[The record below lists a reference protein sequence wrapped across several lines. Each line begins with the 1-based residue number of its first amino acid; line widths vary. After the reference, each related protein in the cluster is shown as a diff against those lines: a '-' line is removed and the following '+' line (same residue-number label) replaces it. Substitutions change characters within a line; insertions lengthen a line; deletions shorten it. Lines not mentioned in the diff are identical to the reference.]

1 MKGGV
6 ILFRGTGAAAC
17 RYLESDR
24 SRADDYYLEGGTALA
39 AFTVTD
45 GNGEVLATSELD
57 SQAYASWVDWIDPL
71 TDTSMGKPR
80 LPGEEGTAK
89 HGSPRFAE
97 MVVNTPKSL
106 SVAAA
111 LHPEV
116 SDALDAAQ
124 ADAVTEIRRF
134 LGLHSVTRVGPRGRQ
149 EVVPVERLQT
159 VAVVHKTSR
168 AGDPH
173 RHVHFQIGTR
183 VWAAGRWRG
192 LDTAALFKQQGAI
205 RALGTAVLAAHP
217 GLAQVLDRHGLTLD
231 PVTGEVVEL
240 VPFNAV
246 MSKRA
251 GQVEKNLSELEA
263 EWAKRHPG
271 REPGPVV
278 TSRMTAAAWARDRP
292 QKRPTSLAHEDGWR
306 RELADAGYDPELFSS
321 PQVGSH
327 RLATEPV
334 SPEDLQ
340 VLTLAS
346 RALDRCAAA
355 ASTWTRHT
363 VAEKVTRIVTEYG
376 VRATPAELCDLVTL
390 ATDLAVGDCLSV
402 LPPGTAQPEH
412 VAHLTSLQVIAAEMR
427 LRDLLT
433 TRTST
438 TETTQL
444 PDVEALAAEQ
454 RLVPEQARAAAAI
467 ASTDPLVVVEGA
479 AGAGK
484 TTMLA
489 VAIGAADAAGRA
501 TKVVTPTKK
510 AADVVVC
517 ELGVP
522 AESIA
527 KLLHAH
533 GWRWNSD
540 GVWTR
545 LAIGDRDTET
555 GKTYGGPP
563 AWARLA
569 RGERIVVDEAGMLDQ
584 DSAIALFTVAGDAA
598 ATVALVGD
606 RAQLPAVGRGG
617 VLDLAAAL
625 AAGSGRTVFD
635 MDSVHRFTDPT
646 YADLTLRLRAGDN
659 PAHLFDRLHALG
671 HVRLHRSTDDA
682 HEAIATATT
691 AAIESTR
698 TVAATVATNDEARS
712 LNDRI
717 RTQRVARG
725 EVDDTATVSGNDGL
739 PIGAGD
745 VITTRKNDSTLGVAN
760 RQTWT
765 VQSIGDD
772 GTVWALD
779 AASPRKHPRSVA
791 LPSSYVS
798 DHAHLAYA
806 ATAYGVQGVT
816 TTSSHTLLSEALDA
830 SGVYVGM
837 TRGRDANVL
846 HIVADNLDEAR
857 EHFIDALQRDRADR
871 GLQAATS
878 GAQVAIA
885 GLVAE
890 GPVKVVN
897 DERARL
903 VEVIANADWEAARW
917 EHAGGLLATQAEI
930 HAREEASGRD
940 ALVIA
945 EAHSTTVLDKAVRPL
960 MVQAIVDGQAYVD
973 AQTQQAA
980 AWDAHRSTGRLGRRA
995 AQRRLDTAQA
1005 VTGDAQ
1011 ATVLIRWGS
1020 VPATGRWAAT
1030 TRDRLEAWAA
1040 RVVHRCAEAQP
1051 VVASARQ
1058 DVARAEE
1065 ALKQTRWRHR
1075 AETEDLT
1082 LRLYGRRDAASVRTI
1097 SGVHSAEARAQ
1108 RWRQYADA
1116 ARADLTRI
1124 ESLPIGRAVQF
1135 IESRRARALQ
1145 VEVERTAA
1153 TRSARLG
1160 VPTERRIGRAAPEL
1174 GRSM

>member
-39 AFTVTD
+39 AFTVSD
-45 GNGEVLATSELD
+45 GNGGVLATSELD

-116 SDALDAAQ
+116 SDALDTAQ

-134 LGLHSVTRVGPRGRQ
+134 LGLHSVTRVGPRDRQ

-192 LDTAALFKQQGAI
+192 LDTVALFKQQGAI

-217 GLAQVLDRHGLTLD
+217 GLTQVLDRHGLTLD

-263 EWAKRHPG
+263 EWAERHPG

-327 RLATEPV
+327 RLAPV

-376 VRATPAELCDLVTL
+376 VRAAPAELRDLVTL
-390 ATDLAVGDCLSV
+390 ATAFAVGDCLSV

-510 AADVVVC
+510 AAAVVVC

-522 AESIA
+522 AESVA

-659 PAHLFDRLHALG
+659 PAHLLDRLHALG

-765 VQSIGDD
+765 VQTIGDD

-816 TTSSHTLLSEALDA
+816 TASAHTLLSEALDA

-917 EHAGGLLATQAEI
+917 EHAGGLLVTQAEI

-1020 VPATGRWAAT
+1020 VPSTGQWAAT
-1030 TRDRLEAWAA
+1030 THDRLEAWAA

-1097 SGVHSAEARAQ
+1097 SGVHSVEARAQ

-1153 TRSARLG
+1153 THSARLG
-1160 VPTERRIGRAAPEL
+1160 VPTERRIGRADPEL

>member
-1 MKGGV
+1 M
-6 ILFRGTGAAAC
+6 
-17 RYLESDR
+17 ESDR
-24 SRADDYYLEGGTALA
+24 ARADDYYLEGGTALA

-57 SQAYASWVDWIDPL
+57 AEAYAGWVDWIDPL
-71 TDTSMGKPR
+71 TATSMGKPR
-80 LPGEEGTAK
+80 MPGEEGTAK
-89 HGSPRFAE
+89 RGSPRFAE

-111 LHPEV
+111 LHPDV

-134 LGLHSVTRVGPRGRQ
+134 LALHSVTRVGPRGRQ

-217 GLAQVLDRHGLTLD
+217 RLADTLDRHALTLD
-231 PVTGEVVEL
+231 PVTGEVAEL
-240 VPFNAV
+240 EPFNAL
-246 MSKRA
+246 MSKRSA
-251 GQVEKNLSELEA
+251 QVERNLAEIEA
-263 EWAKRHPG
+263 SWDEAHPG
-271 REPGPVV
+271 QEPGPVV
-278 TSRMTAAAWARDRP
+278 HARMTAAAWAKGRP
-292 QKRPTSLAHEDGWR
+292 QKRPTTLAHEDGWR
-306 RELADAGYDPELFSS
+306 DELAEAGYDPELFM
-321 PQVGSH
+321 QR
-327 RLATEPV
+327 RLPAHAPIDVDGLRIQTI
-334 SPEDLQ
+334 
-340 VLTLAS
+340 AS
-346 RALDRCAAA
+346 RSLDRCAAA

-363 VAEKVTRIVTEYG
+363 VQEQAIRIVTEHG
-376 VRATPAELCDLVTL
+376 VRATPAELRNLVTL

-412 VAHLTSLQVIAAEMR
+412 VAHLTSVQVIAAEMR

-433 TRTST
+433 ARAGTAARCDGPNVT
-438 TETTQL
+438 
-444 PDVEALAAEQ
+444 ALAAE
-454 RLVPEQARAAAAI
+454 RGLDSEQARAAAAI
-467 ASTDPLVVVEGA
+467 ASTDQLVVVEGA
-479 AGAGK
+479 AGSGK

-489 VAIGAADAAGRA
+489 VAIGAAATEGRA
-501 TKVVTPTKK
+501 TRVVTPTKK
-510 AADVVVC
+510 AADVVVR

-522 AESIA
+522 AESVA

-545 LAIGDRDTET
+545 LAVGDRDPET

-563 AWARLA
+563 VWARLA

-584 DSAIALFTVAGDAA
+584 DGAIALFTLAGDAA

-617 VLDLAAAL
+617 VLDVAAAL

-635 MDSVHRFTDPT
+635 MDSVHRFTDPI

-659 PAHLFDRLHALG
+659 PAHLFDRLYSRG
-671 HVRLHRSTDDA
+671 HVRLHTNADDA
-682 HEAIATATT
+682 HEAIAAAT
-691 AAIESTR
+691 AAVESTR
-698 TVAATVATNDEARS
+698 TIAATVATNDEARS

-725 EVDDTATVSGNDGL
+725 EVDDTATVSGNDEL

-765 VQSIGDD
+765 VQGIGDD

-779 AASPRKHPRSVA
+779 AANLRKHPRAVA
-791 LPSSYVS
+791 LPSSYVT
-798 DHAHLAYA
+798 DHVHLAYA
-806 ATAYGVQGVT
+806 ATAYGVQGIT
-816 TTSSHTLLSEALDA
+816 TTSAHTLLSEALDA

-857 EHFIDALQRDRADR
+857 EHFIDALQTDRADR

-878 GAQVAIA
+878 LAQVA
-885 GLVAE
+885 VAALAAK
-890 GPVKVVN
+890 GPVKLVN
-897 DERARL
+897 DERTRL
-903 VEVIANADWEAARW
+903 VEAIANADRETARW
-917 EHAGGLLATQAEI
+917 EHAAGLLATQAEI
-930 HAREEASGRD
+930 HAHEEASGRD
-940 ALVIA
+940 ALLMA
-945 EAHSTTVLDKAVRPL
+945 EAHSTAVLDDAVQPL
-960 MVQAIVDGQAYVD
+960 RAQAIVDGQAYLD
-973 AQTQQAA
+973 AQIRQDAA
-980 AWDAHRSTGRLGRRA
+980 SNANRSTGRLGRRA
-995 AQRRLDTAQA
+995 AQRRLDTAQ
-1005 VTGDAQ
+1005 VGTHDAQ
-1011 ATVLIRWGS
+1011 VTVLNRWGS
-1020 VPATGRWAAT
+1020 VPATGRWVAT
-1030 TRDRLEAWAA
+1030 NRDGLEAWAA
-1040 RVVHRCAEAQP
+1040 RVAHQRAEAQP
-1051 VVASARQ
+1051 VVASAST
-1058 DVARAEE
+1058 DVARADE

-1082 LRLYGRRDAASVRTI
+1082 QRIYGRPDAAYVRTV
-1097 SGVHSAEARAQ
+1097 SGVHGAQARAE

-1116 ARADLTRI
+1116 VRADLTRI
-1124 ESLPIGRAVQF
+1124 ESLPIVRAVQL
-1135 IESRRARALQ
+1135 IESARAQALQ
-1145 VEVERTAA
+1145 VEVDRTVANH
-1153 TRSARLG
+1153 RARLG
-1160 VPTERRIGRAAPEL
+1160 VPTDRRIRPTGPDV

>member
-24 SRADDYYLEGGTALA
+24 SRADDYYLEGGTTLA

-45 GNGEVLATSELD
+45 GTGEVLATSELD
-57 SQAYASWVDWIDPL
+57 SPAYAGWVDWIDPL
-71 TDTSMGKPR
+71 TVTSMGKPR

-106 SVAAA
+106 SIAAA
-111 LHPEV
+111 LHPDV
-116 SDALDAAQ
+116 SDALDTAQ
-124 ADAVTEIRRF
+124 ADAVAEIRRF
-134 LGLHSVTRVGPRGRQ
+134 LALHSVTRVGPRGRQ

-159 VAVVHKTSR
+159 VAVVHRTSR

-183 VWAAGRWRG
+183 AWAAGKWRG

-231 PVTGEVVEL
+231 PVTGEVTEL
-240 VPFNAV
+240 ESFNAL
-246 MSKRA
+246 MSKRGA
-251 GQVEKNLSELEA
+251 QVEKNLAEIEA
-263 EWAKRHPG
+263 SWDEAHPG
-271 REPGPVV
+271 QDPGPVV
-278 TSRMTAAAWARDRP
+278 HARMIAAAWAQGRP

-306 RELADAGYDPELFSS
+306 DELAEAGYEPDLFL
-321 PQVGSH
+321 QR
-327 RLATEPV
+327 RLSAHAPIDV
-334 SPEDLQ
+334 NDLKIQ
-340 VLTLAS
+340 TIAS
-346 RALDRCAAA
+346 RSLDRCAAA

-363 VAEKVTRIVTEYG
+363 VAEKVTRIVTEHG
-376 VRATPAELCDLVTL
+376 VRATPAELRDLVTL

-433 TRTST
+433 IRTST
-438 TETTQL
+438 IETAQV
-444 PDVEALAAEQ
+444 PDVEALSAE
-454 RLVPEQARAAAAI
+454 RGLDPGQARAAAAI

-489 VAIGAADAAGRA
+489 VAIGAADAEGRA
-501 TKVVTPTKK
+501 TRVVTPTKK
-510 AADVVVC
+510 AADIVVR

-522 AESIA
+522 AESVA

-545 LAIGDRDTET
+545 LAVGDRDPET

-563 AWARLA
+563 EWARLA

-584 DSAIALFTVAGDAA
+584 DSAIALFTVADDAA

-617 VLDLAAAL
+617 VLDIAAAL

-635 MDSVHRFTDPT
+635 MDSVHRFTDPI
-646 YADLTLRLRAGDN
+646 YADLTLQLRAGDN
-659 PAHLFDRLHALG
+659 PVHVFDQLHELG

-682 HEAIATATT
+682 HEAIAAATT
-691 AAIESTR
+691 AAIQSTR

-725 EVDDTATVSGNDGL
+725 EVDDTATVSGNDEL

-745 VITTRKNDSTLGVAN
+745 VIATRKNDSTLGVAN

-791 LPSSYVS
+791 LPSSYVA

-806 ATAYGVQGVT
+806 ATAYGIQGVT
-816 TTSSHTLLSEALDA
+816 TTSAHTLLSEALDG

-857 EHFIDALQRDRADR
+857 EHFTDALQLDRADR

-878 GAQVAIA
+878 GAQVAVA
-885 GLVAE
+885 GLAAE
-890 GPVKVVN
+890 GPVKMVN

-903 VEVIANADWEAARW
+903 VEAIANADRETARW
-917 EHAGGLLATQAEI
+917 EHAAGLLTTQAEI

-940 ALVIA
+940 ALIMA
-945 EAHSTTVLDKAVRPL
+945 EAHSTAVLDDAVQPL
-960 MVQAIVDGQAYVD
+960 RAQAIVDGQAYFD
-973 AQTQQAA
+973 AQIRQDA
-980 AWDAHRSTGRLGRRA
+980 AWDANRSTGRLGRRA
-995 AQRRLDTAQA
+995 AQRRLDTAQ
-1005 VTGDAQ
+1005 VGTHDAQ
-1011 ATVLIRWGS
+1011 VTVLNRWGS

-1030 TRDRLEAWAA
+1030 TRDGLEAWAA
-1040 RVVHRCAEAQP
+1040 RVAYQRAEARP
-1051 VVASARQ
+1051 VVASASQ
-1058 DVARAEE
+1058 DVARADE

-1082 LRLYGRRDAASVRTI
+1082 QRIYGRRDAAYVRTV
-1097 SGVHSAEARAQ
+1097 SGVHGAQARAQ

-1116 ARADLTRI
+1116 SRADLTRVG
-1124 ESLPIGRAVQF
+1124 SLPIGRAVQF
-1135 IESRRARALQ
+1135 IESGRARAL

-1153 TRSARLG
+1153 IRSARLG
-1160 VPTERRIGRAAPEL
+1160 GPTERRIGQPDSEL
-1174 GRSM
+1174 RHSL

>member
-6 ILFRGTGAAAC
+6 ILFRGSGAAAC

-24 SRADDYYLEGGTALA
+24 SRADDYYLEGGATLA

-45 GNGEVLATSELD
+45 GAGEVVATAQLD
-57 SQAYASWVDWIDPL
+57 AEAYAGWVDWVDPL
-71 TDTSMGKPR
+71 SGTSMGKPR

-97 MVVNTPKSL
+97 MVVNAPKSL

-116 SDALDAAQ
+116 SEALDAAQ
-124 ADAVTEIRRF
+124 ADAVAEIRRF
-134 LGLHSVTRVGPRGRQ
+134 LALHSVTRVGPRGRQ
-149 EVVPVERLQT
+149 EVVPVARLQT

-183 VWAAGRWRG
+183 VWAAKRWRG
-192 LDTAALFKQQGAI
+192 LDTAALFKQQGAL

-217 GLAQVLDRHGLTLD
+217 DLADTLDRHGLTLD
-231 PVTGEVVEL
+231 PVTGEVSEL
-240 VPFNAV
+240 LAFNTV
-246 MSKRA
+246 MSKRGA
-251 GQVEKNLSELEA
+251 QVEKNLTELEA
-263 EWAKRHPG
+263 AWDQAHPG
-271 REPGPVV
+271 QQPGPIVHA
-278 TSRMTAAAWARDRP
+278 RMIAAAWAKDRP
-292 QKRPTSLAHEDGWR
+292 QKRPTTLAHEKGWR
-306 RELADAGYDPELFSS
+306 DELARAGY
-321 PQVGSH
+321 
-327 RLATEPV
+327 EPGRMQRRQPPHV
-334 SPEDLQ
+334 SISLDDVEIQ
-340 VLTLAS
+340 MIAS

-363 VAEKVTRIVTEYG
+363 VAEKVTRIVTEHG
-376 VRATPAELCDLVTL
+376 VRATPAELRDLVTL

-433 TRTST
+433 TRVST
-438 TETTQL
+438 TAGSHF
-444 PDVEALAAEQ
+444 PDVTAFAAE
-454 RLVPEQARAAAAI
+454 RALDDGQARTAGAV

-501 TKVVTPTKK
+501 TRVVTPTKK
-510 AADVVVC
+510 AADVVVR

-522 AESIA
+522 AESVA

-545 LAIGDRDTET
+545 LAVGERDPET
-555 GKTYGGPP
+555 GKTYAEPP
-563 AWARLA
+563 VWARLA

-584 DSAIALFTVAGDAA
+584 DSAIALLTVADAAA

-617 VLDLAAAL
+617 VLDMAAAL
-625 AAGSGRTVFD
+625 VAGSGRTVFD
-635 MDSVHRFTDPT
+635 MDSVHRFTDPI
-646 YADLTLRLRAGDN
+646 YADLTLRVRAGDN
-659 PAHLFDRLHALG
+659 PAHLFDQLHALG

-682 HEAIATATT
+682 HEAIAAATT
-691 AAIESTR
+691 AAIGSTK
-698 TVAATVATNDEARS
+698 TVAATVATNNEARS

-725 EVDDTATVSGNDGL
+725 EVDDTATVSGNDEL

-772 GTVWALD
+772 GTVWVLD

-791 LPSSYVS
+791 LPNSYVT

-806 ATAYGVQGVT
+806 ATTYGIQGVT
-816 TTSSHTLLSEALDA
+816 TASAHTLLSEALDA
-830 SGVYVGM
+830 SGAYVGM

-857 EHFIDALQRDRADR
+857 VQFIDALQRDRADR

-878 GAQVAIA
+878 EAEVAVA
-885 GLVAE
+885 GLVAD

-903 VEVIANADWEAARW
+903 VEAIANADREALRW
-917 EHAGGLLATQAEI
+917 EHAAEVLATQTEA
-930 HAREEASGRD
+930 HAREEASGRETL
-940 ALVIA
+940 ATR
-945 EAHSTTVLDKAVRPL
+945 EAHAKAAFDQAARPL
-960 MVQAIVDGQAYVD
+960 IAQAMVDGQTYLD
-973 AQTQQAA
+973 TQVQQDSARA
-980 AWDAHRSTGRLGRRA
+980 SHRSAGRLGRRP
-995 AQRRLDTAQA
+995 AQRRLETAQA
-1005 VTGDAQ
+1005 RTRDVQ
-1011 ATVLIRWGS
+1011 ANLLRRWGS
-1020 VPATGRWAAT
+1020 VPASDVSAAT
-1030 TRDRLEAWAA
+1030 TRDGLETWAV
-1040 RVVHRCAEAQP
+1040 RVAHQCAEAQP

-1058 DVARAEE
+1058 DLARADE
-1065 ALKQTRWRHR
+1065 AVKEIRWRHR
-1075 AETEDLT
+1075 AETKDLNRRIYG
-1082 LRLYGRRDAASVRTI
+1082 LRDGAYVR
-1097 SGVHSAEARAQ
+1097 SGSGTQSAKARAQ
-1108 RWRQYADA
+1108 RCRQYADA
-1116 ARADLTRI
+1116 ARSDLARI

-1135 IESRRARALQ
+1135 IESRRARAAQ
-1145 VEVERTAA
+1145 VEAHRTAV
-1153 TRSARLG
+1153 TNSASRVVPTQRRLG
-1160 VPTERRIGRAAPEL
+1160 GTGPDLDRNSPSL
-1174 GRSM
+1174 

>member
-45 GNGEVLATSELD
+45 GSGEVVANSELD
-57 SQAYASWVDWIDPL
+57 AEAYAGWVNWIDPL
-71 TDTSMGKPR
+71 TATSMGKPR

-97 MVVNTPKSL
+97 IVVNTPKSL
-106 SVAAA
+106 SIAAA
-111 LHPEV
+111 LHPDV

-124 ADAVTEIRRF
+124 ADAVAEIRRF
-134 LGLHSVTRVGPRGRQ
+134 LALHSVTRVGPRGRQ
-149 EVVPVERLQT
+149 EVAPVERLQT

-205 RALGTAVLAAHP
+205 RALGTGVLAAHP
-217 GLAQVLDRHGLTLD
+217 GLAQVLDLHGLTLD

-251 GQVEKNLSELEA
+251 SQVEKNLSELEA
-263 EWAKRHPG
+263 EWAEAHPG
-271 REPGPVV
+271 HKPGPVV
-278 TSRMTAAAWARDRP
+278 HTRMTAAAWAKGRP
-292 QKRPTSLAHEDGWR
+292 QKRPTTLAHEDGWR
-306 RELADAGYDPELFSS
+306 NELAEAGYDPDLFM
-321 PQVGSH
+321 QR
-327 RLATEPV
+327 RLPAHAPIDV
-334 SPEDLQ
+334 N
-340 VLTLAS
+340 VLRIQTIAS
-346 RALDRCAAA
+346 RSLDRCAAV

-363 VAEKVTRIVTEYG
+363 VAEKVTRIVTEHG
-376 VRATPAELCDLVTL
+376 VRATPAELRDLVSL

-412 VAHLTSLQVIAAEMR
+412 VAHLTNLQVIAAEMR
-427 LRDLLT
+427 LRDLLS

-438 TETTQL
+438 TETAQV
-444 PDVEALAAEQ
+444 PGVEALAAK
-454 RLVPEQARAAAAI
+454 RGLDPGQARAATAV

-489 VAIGAADAAGRA
+489 VAISAAEAGGRA
-501 TKVVTPTKK
+501 TRVVTPTKK
-510 AADVVVC
+510 AADVVAR
-517 ELGVP
+517 EIGVP
-522 AESIA
+522 AESVA
-527 KLLHAH
+527 RLLHAH
-533 GWRWNSD
+533 GWRWNGD

-545 LAIGDRDTET
+545 LTIGDRDPET

-563 AWARLA
+563 VWARLQ

-584 DSAIALFTVAGDAA
+584 DSAIALFTVADDAA

-617 VLDLAAAL
+617 VLDMAAAL
-625 AAGSGRTVFD
+625 AAGSGRTVLD
-635 MDSVHRFTDPT
+635 MDSVHRFTDPI
-646 YADLTLRLRAGDN
+646 YADLTLRLRAGEN
-659 PAHLFDRLHALG
+659 PADLFDRLHALG
-671 HVRLHRSTDDA
+671 HVRLHPSTDDA
-682 HEAIATATT
+682 HEDIASATT
-691 AAIESTR
+691 AAIEFTR
-698 TVAATVATNDEARS
+698 TVAATVATNEEARS

-725 EVDDTATVSGNDGL
+725 EVDDTATVYGNDEL

-745 VITTRKNDSTLGVAN
+745 VITTRKNDNTLGVAN

-765 VQSIGDD
+765 VQGVGDD

-779 AASPRKHPRSVA
+779 AASPRRHPRLVA
-791 LPSSYVS
+791 LPSSYVT

-806 ATAYGVQGVT
+806 ATTYGVQGVT

-846 HIVADNLDEAR
+846 HVVADDLDEAR
-857 EHFIDALQRDRADR
+857 EHFIDALQLDRADR

-878 GAQVAIA
+878 GAQVAVA
-885 GLVAE
+885 GLAAE
-890 GPVKVVN
+890 GPVKMVN

-903 VEVIANADWEAARW
+903 VEAIANADRETARW
-917 EHAGGLLATQAEI
+917 EHAAGLLTTQAET
-930 HAREEASGRD
+930 HAREDASGRD
-940 ALVIA
+940 ALLMA
-945 EAHSTTVLDKAVRPL
+945 EGHSTVVLDDAVQPL
-960 MVQAIVDGQAYVD
+960 RAQAIADGQAYLD
-973 AQTQQAA
+973 AQIRQDA
-980 AWDAHRSTGRLGRRA
+980 AWEAIRSTGRLGRRA
-995 AQRRLDTAQA
+995 AQRRLDTSQ
-1005 VTGDAQ
+1005 VGTHDAQ
-1011 ATVLIRWGS
+1011 ATVLNRWGS

-1030 TRDRLEAWAA
+1030 TRDGLEAWAA
-1040 RVVHRCAEAQP
+1040 RVAHQRAEAQP
-1051 VVASARQ
+1051 GVASAST
-1058 DVARAEE
+1058 DVARADE

-1075 AETEDLT
+1075 AETDDLT
-1082 LRLYGRRDAASVRTI
+1082 QRIYGRRDAAYVRTV
-1097 SGVHSAEARAQ
+1097 SGVQGAQARAQ

-1116 ARADLTRI
+1116 ARADLTCI

-1135 IESRRARALQ
+1135 IEARRARALQ
-1145 VEVERTAA
+1145 VEAERTAA
-1153 TRSARLG
+1153 IRSARLG
-1160 VPTERRIGRAAPEL
+1160 GPAEHRFGQRDPEL
-1174 GRSM
+1174 GRGI

>member
-39 AFTVTD
+39 AFTVSD
-45 GNGEVLATSELD
+45 GNGGVLATSELG

-116 SDALDAAQ
+116 SDALDTAQ

-134 LGLHSVTRVGPRGRQ
+134 LGLHSVTRVGPRDRQ

-192 LDTAALFKQQGAI
+192 LDTVALFKQQGAI

-217 GLAQVLDRHGLTLD
+217 GLTQVLDRHGLTLD

-263 EWAKRHPG
+263 EWAERHPG

-327 RLATEPV
+327 RLAPV

-376 VRATPAELCDLVTL
+376 VRAAPAELRDLVTL
-390 ATDLAVGDCLSV
+390 ATAFAVGDCLSV

-510 AADVVVC
+510 AAAVVVC

-522 AESIA
+522 AESVA

-659 PAHLFDRLHALG
+659 PAHLLDRLHALG

-765 VQSIGDD
+765 VQTIGDD

-816 TTSSHTLLSEALDA
+816 TASAHTLLSEALDA

-917 EHAGGLLATQAEI
+917 EHAGGLLVTQAEI

-1020 VPATGRWAAT
+1020 VPSTGQWAAT
-1030 TRDRLEAWAA
+1030 THDRLEAWAA

-1097 SGVHSAEARAQ
+1097 SGVHSVEARAQ

-1153 TRSARLG
+1153 THSARLG
-1160 VPTERRIGRAAPEL
+1160 VPTERRIGRADPEL

>member
-1 MKGGV
+1 VKGGV

-24 SRADDYYLEGGTALA
+24 SRADDYYLEGGRALA

-45 GNGEVLATSELD
+45 GSGEVLATSDLD
-57 SQAYASWVDWIDPL
+57 AEGYADWVDWIDPL
-71 TDTSMGKPR
+71 TGTSMGKPR

-106 SVAAA
+106 SIAAA
-111 LHPEV
+111 LHPDV
-116 SDALDAAQ
+116 SGALDAAQ
-124 ADAVTEIRRF
+124 ADTVTEIRRF
-134 LGLHSVTRVGPRGRQ
+134 LALHSVTRVGPRGRQ

-173 RHVHFQIGTR
+173 RHVHFQIGSR
-183 VWAAGRWRG
+183 VWAAGKWRG

-217 GLAQVLDRHGLTLD
+217 GLAQVLDHHGLTLD
-231 PVTGEVVEL
+231 PVAGEVVEL
-240 VPFNAV
+240 VPFNAA

-251 GQVEKNLSELEA
+251 SQVEKNLSEQEA
-263 EWAKRHPG
+263 EWAERHPG
-271 REPGPVV
+271 SEPGPVV
-278 TSRMTAAAWARDRP
+278 TSRMVAAAWARDRP

-306 RELADAGYDPELFSS
+306 RELADAGYDPELLSS
-321 PQVGSH
+321 PRVGIH
-327 RLATEPV
+327 RPATEPV
-334 SPEDLQ
+334 SPEDLE

-346 RALDRCAAA
+346 RALDRCAAQ
-355 ASTWTRHT
+355 ASTWTQHT
-363 VAEKVTRIVTEYG
+363 VAEKVTRIVNEHG
-376 VRATPAELCDLVTL
+376 VRATPAELRDLVAL

-402 LPPGTAQPEH
+402 LSPGTAQPEH

-438 TETTQL
+438 TETVQV
-444 PDVEALAAEQ
+444 PDVEALAAE
-454 RLVPEQARAAAAI
+454 RGLDPGQARAAV

-489 VAIGAADAAGRA
+489 VAIGAADAEGRA
-501 TKVVTPTKK
+501 TRVVTPTKK
-510 AADVVVC
+510 AADVAVR

-522 AESIA
+522 AESVA

-533 GWRWNSD
+533 GWRWNND

-545 LAIGDRDTET
+545 LAVGDRDPET
-555 GKTYGGPP
+555 GKPHGGPP
-563 AWARLA
+563 VWARLA

-584 DSAIALFTVAGDAA
+584 DSAIALFTLAGDAA

-617 VLDLAAAL
+617 LLDLAAAL
-625 AAGSGRTVFD
+625 ASGSGRTVFD
-635 MDSVHRFTDPT
+635 MDSVHRFTDPI

-659 PAHLFDRLHALG
+659 PAHLFDRLYALG

-682 HEAIATATT
+682 HADIAAATT
-691 AAIESTR
+691 AAIASTR

-725 EVDDTATVSGNDGL
+725 EVDDTATVSGNDEL
-739 PIGAGD
+739 PMGAGD

-765 VQSIGDD
+765 VQSVGDD

-791 LPSSYVS
+791 LPSSYVT
-798 DHAHLAYA
+798 DHSHLAYV

-816 TTSSHTLLSEALDA
+816 TTSAHTLLSEALDA

-857 EHFIDALQRDRADR
+857 EHFIDALQLDRADR

-878 GAQVAIA
+878 GARVAVA
-885 GLVAE
+885 GLSAE

-903 VEVIANADWEAARW
+903 GEAIANADREAARW
-917 EHAGGLLATQAEI
+917 EHAAGLLATQAEI
-930 HAREEASGRD
+930 HSREEASCGG
-940 ALVIA
+940 ALVMA
-945 EAHSTTVLDKAVRPL
+945 EAHSTAVLDDAVRPL
-960 MVQAIVDGQAYVD
+960 FAQAIVDGQAYLD
-973 AQTQQAA
+973 AQIQQAA
-980 AWDAHRSTGRLGRRA
+980 AWDANRSTGRLGRRA
-995 AQRRLDTAQA
+995 AQRRLVTAQA
-1005 VTGDAQ
+1005 GTHDAQ
-1011 ATVLIRWGS
+1011 VTVRIRWGS

-1030 TRDRLEAWAA
+1030 TRDGLEEWAA
-1040 RVVHRCAEAQP
+1040 RVTHQRAEAQP

-1058 DVARAEE
+1058 DVARADE
-1065 ALKQTRWRHR
+1065 ALKETRWRHR
-1075 AETEDLT
+1075 AEAEDLI
-1082 LRLYGRRDAASVRTI
+1082 LRIYGRRDAASVRTV
-1097 SGVHSAEARAQ
+1097 SGVHGAQARAQ
-1108 RWRQYADA
+1108 RWRHYADA

-1153 TRSARLG
+1153 THSARLG
-1160 VPTERRIGRAAPEL
+1160 VPTERRIGQTDPEL
-1174 GRSM
+1174 GRSI